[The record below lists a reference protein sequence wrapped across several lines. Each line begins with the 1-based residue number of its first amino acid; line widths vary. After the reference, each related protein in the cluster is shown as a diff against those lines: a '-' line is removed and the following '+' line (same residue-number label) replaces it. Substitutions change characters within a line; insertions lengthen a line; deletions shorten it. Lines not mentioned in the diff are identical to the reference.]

1 MSRLLFATA
10 FLLGGAAIALMG
22 MTFIRAD
29 LLGLAVTAVIGG
41 VYTIGFVEL
50 LRFRQATATL
60 ADALA
65 GLSATAP
72 EAGPDFLEQWLA
84 RLHPS
89 LQNAVRLR
97 IEGERVGLPAPVIT
111 PYLVGLLV
119 MLGLLGTFL
128 GMVETL
134 QGAVS
139 ALEGTTELQAI
150 RAGLAAPI
158 KGLGLAFGTSV
169 AGVAASA
176 MLGLTATVSRRD
188 RMAVTRQLDGRIA
201 TVFREFS
208 LVYNRQQAFKALQ
221 AQANALPEVA
231 QRLHA
236 VASAME
242 RMGDNLGERL
252 LANQERFQRTV
263 SSSYSD
269 LATSVGRS
277 LRECVA
283 ESGRQAIASGQLLG
297 ESIRPLLETLMADIG
312 NQARA
317 TQQQLAASV
326 EQQLAGVTDS
336 LVESFD
342 KSSSGWLERQRL
354 VDGERLELW
363 TRSFETAAERSRL
376 QHQALSDSLQQ
387 TAREIAENSRT
398 GASSM
403 LGEMTGLLQS
413 SEALVQ
419 TRVEAEAAWL
429 QGHGARMEALTATLR
444 AELQALRDAEARRG
458 QAAVDRLADLEST
471 VAAQLTT
478 LTKALEAPMT
488 RLVQSAAEAPRAA
501 AEVIAHLRREISSS
515 IERDNSLLA
524 ERQRLTVELTAL
536 SASLQETTSGQRD
549 ALQSL
554 VAASAATLQDVG
566 SRFAAQVD
574 SGVATLSGLAESLAG
589 NTGRIAD
596 DFAAGTIELSS
607 LGEAFTLAVN
617 LFDDSNTRL
626 VESLGRIEQSL
637 DKSTRRSDEQ
647 LAYYVAQAREI
658 IDQSMLS
665 QKEIFAELRLLSHRG
680 RNTPRT
686 ADPVTEEAG

>member
-1 MSRLLFATA
+1 
-10 FLLGGAAIALMG
+10 
-22 MTFIRAD
+22 
-29 LLGLAVTAVIGG
+29 
-41 VYTIGFVEL
+41 
-50 LRFRQATATL
+50 
-60 ADALA
+60 
-65 GLSATAP
+65 
-72 EAGPDFLEQWLA
+72 
-84 RLHPS
+84 
-89 LQNAVRLR
+89 
-97 IEGERVGLPAPVIT
+97 
-111 PYLVGLLV
+111 
-119 MLGLLGTFL
+119 
-128 GMVETL
+128 
-134 QGAVS
+134 
-139 ALEGTTELQAI
+139 
-150 RAGLAAPI
+150 
-158 KGLGLAFGTSV
+158 
-169 AGVAASA
+169 
-176 MLGLTATVSRRD
+176 
-188 RMAVTRQLDGRIA
+188 
-201 TVFREFS
+201 
-208 LVYNRQQAFKALQ
+208 
-221 AQANALPEVA
+221 
-231 QRLHA
+231 
-236 VASAME
+236 
-242 RMGDNLGERL
+242 
-252 LANQERFQRTV
+252 
-263 SSSYSD
+263 
-269 LATSVGRS
+269 
-277 LRECVA
+277 
-283 ESGRQAIASGQLLG
+283 
-297 ESIRPLLETLMADIG
+297 
-312 NQARA
+312 
-317 TQQQLAASV
+317 
-326 EQQLAGVTDS
+326 
-336 LVESFD
+336 

>member
-10 FLLGGAAIALMG
+10 FLLGTAAIALMG

-29 LLGLAVTAVIGG
+29 LLGLTVTAVIGG
-41 VYTIGFVEL
+41 VYIIGFVEII
-50 LRFRQATATL
+50 RFRQATATL
-60 ADALA
+60 SNALS
-65 GLSATAP
+65 GLSGTEPQAS
-72 EAGPDFLEQWLA
+72 PDFLGQWLA

-134 QGAVS
+134 QGAVL

-176 MLGLTATVSRRD
+176 MLGLIATVSRRD
-188 RMAVTRQLDGRIA
+188 RMAATRQLDGKIA

-208 LVYNRQQAFKALQ
+208 LVYNRQQTFKAMQ

-231 QRLHA
+231 ERLHA

-242 RMGDNLGERL
+242 HMGDNLGEKL
-252 LANQERFQRTV
+252 LANQERFHRTV
-263 SSSYSD
+263 TSSYSD
-269 LATSVGRS
+269 LATSVERS
-277 LRECVA
+277 LRESVA
-283 ESGRQAIASGQLLG
+283 ESGRQAIASGQLLS
-297 ESIRPLLETLMADIG
+297 ESVRPVMEALVTDIG
-312 NQARA
+312 NQAKE
-317 TQQQLAASV
+317 TQQQLTTSVERQLASV
-326 EQQLAGVTDS
+326 TAS

-342 KSSSGWLERQRL
+342 RSSSGWLGRQKL
-354 VDGERLELW
+354 VDGERLDLW

-387 TAREIAENSRT
+387 TASEMAENSRT
-398 GASSM
+398 STSRM
-403 LGEMTGLLQS
+403 LGEISSLLQS
-413 SEALVQ
+413 SEGLIQ
-419 TRVEAEAAWL
+419 TRIEAEAAWL
-429 QGHGARMEALTATLR
+429 QGHGERMEELTATLR
-444 AELQALRDAEARRG
+444 AEMQALRDAEARRG
-458 QAAVDRLADLEST
+458 QAAVDRLACLEST
-471 VAAQLTT
+471 VAAQLAT
-478 LTKALEAPMT
+478 LTKELEAPMS
-488 RLVQSAAEAPRAA
+488 RLVQSAAETPRAA
-501 AEVIAHLRREISSS
+501 AEVIAHLRHETANN

-524 ERQRLTVELTAL
+524 ERQRLMAELTIL
-536 SASLQETTSGQRD
+536 SASLHETTSGQRD

-554 VAASAATLQDVG
+554 VTASAATLQDVG
-566 SRFAAQVD
+566 ARFAGQVE
-574 SGVATLSGLAESLAG
+574 SGVAKLSGLADSLAG

-596 DFAAGTIELSS
+596 DFAAGAIEMSS

-637 DKSTRRSDEQ
+637 DKSSRRSDEQ

-658 IDQSMLS
+658 IDHSMLA
-665 QKEIFAELRLLSHRG
+665 QKEILAELRRLSHRG
-680 RNTPRT
+680 KNAPGTS
-686 ADPVTEEAG
+686 DPLTEEAG